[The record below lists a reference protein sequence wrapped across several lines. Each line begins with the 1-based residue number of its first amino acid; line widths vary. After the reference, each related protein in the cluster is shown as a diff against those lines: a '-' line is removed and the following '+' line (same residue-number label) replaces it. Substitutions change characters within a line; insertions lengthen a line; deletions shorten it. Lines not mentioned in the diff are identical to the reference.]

1 VATAREY
8 AVSFLYS
15 EWDRAAG
22 LREVDTDQAL
32 PEREGR
38 VTGVLRA
45 LAAVGLL
52 DADEAESWRLRLSD
66 PDVRRPEPSDRTRE
80 VADELLQELLQAVP
94 EDDDGRGEALLRF
107 DGALQALH
115 AVGIAAMEWYDRR
128 NRRMGW
134 PTADEAR
141 ERNAGG
147 TQSELRAVIAGPPDA
162 VDGVLVMCALCF
174 ADGVSVLLRLE
185 DGEDAFRR
193 DPFAFELSD
202 DVGTS
207 YWLASGGG
215 GATDVRLTFATP
227 APVEARWLELR
238 GEGSRPI
245 RISL

>member
-15 EWDRAAG
+15 ELDRAAA
-22 LREVDTDQAL
+22 LREVDTDEAG

-45 LAAVGLL
+45 LGTVGLL
-52 DADEAESWRLRLSD
+52 DADEAESWRRRLAD
-66 PDVRRPEPSDRTRE
+66 PDVSRPEPSDSIRA
-80 VADELLQELLQAVP
+80 VADELLQDLLEAVP
-94 EDDDGRGEALLRF
+94 EDDEAGGETLLRF
-107 DGALQALH
+107 DAALEALH
-115 AVGIAAMEWYDRR
+115 AVGIAAIEWSDRR
-128 NRRMGW
+128 ARRMGW
-134 PTADEAR
+134 PTADEAS
-141 ERNAGG
+141 ERSAGG
-147 TQSELRAVIAGPPDA
+147 TQSELRAVIAGPRDA

-185 DGEDAFRR
+185 DGDDAFMR
-193 DPFAFELSD
+193 DQFAFELSD

-207 YWLASGGG
+207 YWLAGGGG
-215 GATDVRLTFATP
+215 GATELRLTFATP

-238 GEGSRPI
+238 REGSRPI

>member
-15 EWDRAAG
+15 ELDRAAS
-22 LREVDTDQAL
+22 LYEVDTDQAW
-32 PEREGR
+32 PERGGR

-45 LAAVGLL
+45 LERVGLL
-52 DADEAESWRLRLSD
+52 DADEAESWRRRLAD
-66 PDVRRPEPSDRTRE
+66 PDVRRPEPSESTRA
-80 VADELLQELLQAVP
+80 VADELLQDLLEAMP
-94 EDDDGRGEALLRF
+94 EDDDGRGEDLLRF
-107 DGALQALH
+107 DGALGALH
-115 AVGIAAMEWYDRR
+115 AVGIEPMEWYDRR

-185 DGEDAFRR
+185 DGDDAFRQ

-215 GATDVRLTFATP
+215 GGAEVRLTFATP
-227 APVEARWLELR
+227 APAEARWLELR
-238 GEGSRPI
+238 REGSRPI